1 MVYINKVYTR
11 SGDQGITGLGDGS
24 RVSKAHPRIQA
35 IGAVDELNAAIGIVR
50 SQHYTTANDI
60 EKIDIEE
67 NRIGLKAELQIRDEL
82 IAIQHDLFD
91 LGADLCTPLH
101 EDGKLRIVPEHI
113 TKLEASIDYYTSLL
127 QPLHSFVLP
136 GGNLIASYVHLA
148 RTICRRAERD
158 IITMADAS
166 TINPEIIV
174 YLNRLS
180 DYLFVAGRIFNNR
193 GESDVLWTPGK
204 NLPKH

>member
-24 RVSKAHPRIQA
+24 RVSKTHPRIQA

-50 SQHYTTANDI
+50 SRKLPTASDI
-60 EKIDIEE
+60 EKVESEE
-67 NRIGLKAELQIRDEL
+67 IRHQLKIELQICDEL
-82 IAIQHDLFD
+82 TAIQHDLFD

-101 EDGKLRIVPEHI
+101 EDGRLRILPEH
-113 TKLEASIDYYTSLL
+113 TLKLEASIDAYTALL
-127 QPLHSFVLP
+127 KPLHSFVLP
-136 GGNLIASYVHLA
+136 GGTPIASYLHLA

-158 IITMADAS
+158 IIALADAT

-180 DYLFVAGRIFNNR
+180 DYLFVVGRIFNR
-193 GESDVLWTPGK
+193 FGESDILWTPGK
-204 NLPKH
+204 NLQKQ